1 MASPARQHRDR
12 VLAAQAA
19 NAALPGVA
27 APPPTSGPAATAY
40 EQMLMQLLEDRQR
53 LKDIQSIE
61 KKIELKREL
70 LPNYRAWIEGVLKQA
85 AETGQAVQDEVVVN
99 ILPWLIDVGDYADAI
114 ALAAHVL
121 RFRLVLPERFKRTP
135 ATLVTEEIAGA
146 ILATLNADLGAVTIE
161 TAHMLFD
168 LESVVAG
175 HDMPDEVA
183 AKLQK
188 AIGLTLAA
196 AADAATPDDHNVIAG
211 FVPATRTEA
220 LARLRRAI
228 ALDPRA
234 GVKKNIEALERAL
247 KREAA
252 TTEPSSNTVPIGAA
266 EKTT

>member
-1 MASPARQHRDR
+1 MMSPARQHRDR

-27 APPPTSGPAATAY
+27 APPPSSGPAATAY
-40 EQMLMQLLEDRQR
+40 EQMLMQMLEDRQR

-70 LPNYRAWIEGVLKQA
+70 LPNYRAWIEGVLTQA
-85 AETGQAVQDEVVVN
+85 QATGQAVQDEIVVN
-99 ILPWLIDVGDYADAI
+99 ILPWLIDVGMYGDAI
-114 ALAAHVL
+114 VLAQHVL

-135 ATLVTEEIAGA
+135 ATLVTEEIADA
-146 ILATLNADLGAVTIE
+146 ALVALGAGAPIDD
-161 TAHMLFD
+161 ARYI
-168 LESVVAG
+168 LEFLEATVAG

-188 AIGLTLAA
+188 AIGLTLAH
-196 AADAATPDDHNVIAG
+196 AADTASPDDANLIAG

-234 GVKKNIEALERAL
+234 GVKKNIEVLERAL
-247 KREAA
+247 KKDA
-252 TTEPSSNTVPIGAA
+252 TTNPPA
-266 EKTT
+266 TTG

>member
-1 MASPARQHRDR
+1 MMASPARQHRDR

-70 LPNYRAWIEGVLKQA
+70 LPNYRAWIEGVLDQA
-85 AETGQAVQDEVVVN
+85 AATGQAVQDEVVVN
-99 ILPWLIDVGDYADAI
+99 IMPWLIDVGDYAAAI
-114 ALAAHVL
+114 TLARHIL
-121 RFRLVLPERFKRTP
+121 HFRLVLPERFKRTA
-135 ATLVTEEIAGA
+135 ATLVTEEIADAVLAGLDSGNPVADASA
-146 ILATLNADLGAVTIE
+146 I
-161 TAHMLFD
+161 LFD
-168 LESVVAG
+168 LEATVAG

-188 AIGLTLAA
+188 AIGRTLAA
-196 AADAATPDDHNVIAG
+196 AADAASPDDANLIAG

-247 KREAA
+247 KKDAP
-252 TTEPSSNTVPIGAA
+252 TTSPV
-266 EKTT
+266 TTG

>member
-1 MASPARQHRDR
+1 MPSPARQHRDR
-12 VLAAQAA
+12 VLAAQAS

-70 LPNYRAWIEGVLKQA
+70 LPNYRAWIEGVLNQA
-85 AETGQAVQDEVVVN
+85 QATGQAVQDEVVVN
-99 ILPWLIDVGDYADAI
+99 ILPWLIDVGCYADAI
-114 ALAAHVL
+114 ALAQHVL

-135 ATLVTEEIAGA
+135 ATLVTEEIADAVLIG
-146 ILATLNADLGAVTIE
+146 LGAGKPVDDAATI
-161 TAHMLFD
+161 
-168 LESVVAG
+168 LEVLEATVAG
-175 HDMPDEVA
+175 QDMPDEVA

-196 AADAATPDDHNVIAG
+196 TADAATPDDVNLIAG
-211 FVPATRTEA
+211 FVPAARTEA

-228 ALDPRA
+228 ALDPRS
-234 GVKKNIEALERAL
+234 GVKKNIEVLERAL
-247 KREAA
+247 RKEAPAIPA
-252 TTEPSSNTVPIGAA
+252 TTG
-266 EKTT
+266 